1 MTTQTNQLKTE
12 NNHLTTRLLTVA
24 QFVEEH
30 KFATHGGIRHVLFNA
45 STNGL
50 AKSKA
55 IKRLGKRILI
65 DELAFLAWI
74 NDMDGGN
81 N

>member
-1 MTTQTNQLKTE
+1 MTIRNNQINTETNYLK
-12 NNHLTTRLLTVA
+12 TRLLTVN

-30 KFATHGGIRHVLFNA
+30 KFATHGGIRHILFNA

-74 NDMDGGN
+74 NDMDGK
-81 N
+81 